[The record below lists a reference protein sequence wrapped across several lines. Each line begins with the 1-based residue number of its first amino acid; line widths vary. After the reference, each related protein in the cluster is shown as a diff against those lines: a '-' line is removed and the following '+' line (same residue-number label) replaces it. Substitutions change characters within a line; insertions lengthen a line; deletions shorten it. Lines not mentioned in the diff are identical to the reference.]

1 MTSIPMSE
9 IQNTTSEWFWLY
21 CESMLTAAAAVAAA
35 VAAPVNLQSRPI
47 PIAGTRR
54 LPDKSD
60 FNGEL
65 ELQWSLLGAVSC
77 GLVRLSVLSAVAKR
91 DYADYVTSR
100 RNQDELSEQCLL
112 LNLTCF
118 PEITMV
124 FDLSHLEL
132 CLEFLVSV

>member
-9 IQNTTSEWFWLY
+9 IQNTTSEWFWSY
-21 CESMLTAAAAVAAA
+21 CESMLTAAAAT
-35 VAAPVNLQSRPI
+35 VNLQSRPI

-65 ELQWSLLGAVSC
+65 ELQWSLLAAVSC
-77 GLVRLSVLSAVAKR
+77 GLVRLSVLSTVAKR

-100 RNQDELSEQCLL
+100 RNQDELSE
-112 LNLTCF
+112 
-118 PEITMV
+118 
-124 FDLSHLEL
+124 
-132 CLEFLVSV
+132 

>member
-9 IQNTTSEWFWLY
+9 IQNTTSEWFWPY
-21 CESMLTAAAAVAAA
+21 CESMLTAAAVAAA
-35 VAAPVNLQSRPI
+35 VNLQSRPI

-65 ELQWSLLGAVSC
+65 ELQWSWLGAVSC
-77 GLVRLSVLSAVAKR
+77 GLVRLSVLSTVAKR

-100 RNQDELSEQCLL
+100 RNQDELSE
-112 LNLTCF
+112 
-118 PEITMV
+118 
-124 FDLSHLEL
+124 
-132 CLEFLVSV
+132 